1 MLWKPSKPR
10 VSGDDLQVEG
20 TASSWQAGSQ
30 CGISGSSAAG
40 YGGSLEDL
48 TAPQRGSP
56 LGVGEGAGFLVPP
69 CLPGQNPAGHLGWL
83 PVSCPLCQPLP
94 ATSIP
99 VDNHCRSFSRGS
111 RAPLRAVAPPRICR
125 CRGNLDKLYH
135 GLELAKRQRLPSV
148 ENRPKIAAF
157 LPARQLWTWFG
168 KPTQVGAAGG
178 QLSLSSQQAHG
189 GGLGHSCGVHVIPS
203 PTHPGAALPPWSRG
217 PRPTLGGTR
226 LTHTVL
232 WQACSD
238 CVAGLKAI

>member
-1 MLWKPSKPR
+1 MSGAPQSPVPGCRAVLWKPSKPR

-56 LGVGEGAGFLVPP
+56 LGVGEGAGFLIPP

-99 VDNHCRSFSRGS
+99 VDNHCRSFSHGS

-135 GLELAKRQRLPSV
+135 GLELAKRQLRATQQT
-148 ENRPKIAAF
+148 IASCLCTNLVVSQGPF
-157 LPARQLWTWFG
+157 LYCALMEVSSLTRAPPPGAPAAPDHPPCTHRAPRTWHC
-168 KPTQVGAAGG
+168 
-178 QLSLSSQQAHG
+178 SLS
-189 GGLGHSCGVHVIPS
+189 
-203 PTHPGAALPPWSRG
+203 PP
-217 PRPTLGGTR
+217 P
-226 LTHTVL
+226 
-232 WQACSD
+232 
-238 CVAGLKAI
+238 